1 MFKHLNT
8 RIPKRI
14 EQEKDKVSAVMIPLI
29 KKNDGYHI
37 LFEVRSN
44 KLSQQPGE
52 ICFPGGRR
60 EHDETSMETSI
71 RETCEE
77 LLISESNIKL
87 YGPLDYFLS
96 PAGLR
101 IDPYLGELVNYDG
114 QYSND
119 EVSEIFTVPL
129 AFFQNTPPKCYYNKV
144 TMYPTDNFPFD
155 KVPGGK
161 EYPWARGEYE
171 VLFYEYDPV
180 IQICF
185 ESVLLDHYFFFYKFV
200 SQNSCNCLYAS
211 SSSGPLI
218 KNTTSAS

>member
-14 EQEKDKVSAVMIPLI
+14 EQRKGQGICRYDPSDQE
-29 KKNDGYHI
+29 NDGYHI

-87 YGPLDYFLS
+87 YGPLDYFFISCWSADRSLS
-96 PAGLR
+96 WGISKL
-101 IDPYLGELVNYDG
+101 
-114 QYSND
+114 
-119 EVSEIFTVPL
+119 
-129 AFFQNTPPKCYYNKV
+129 
-144 TMYPTDNFPFD
+144 
-155 KVPGGK
+155 
-161 EYPWARGEYE
+161 
-171 VLFYEYDPV
+171 
-180 IQICF
+180 
-185 ESVLLDHYFFFYKFV
+185 
-200 SQNSCNCLYAS
+200 
-211 SSSGPLI
+211 
-218 KNTTSAS
+218 

>member
-60 EHDETSMETSI
+60 EADETSMEAAI

-77 LLISESNIKL
+77 LLVSKSDIEL

-119 EVSEIFTVPL
+119 EVSEIFTQHHL
-129 AFFQNTPPKCYYNKV
+129 TPDVHFTTWDDYAIMSMV
-144 TMYPTDNFPFD
+144 ES
-155 KVPGGK
+155 GLG
-161 EYPWARGEYE
+161 
-171 VLFYEYDPV
+171 
-180 IQICF
+180 I
-185 ESVLLDHYFFFYKFV
+185 SVL
-200 SQNSCNCLYAS
+200 
-211 SSSGPLI
+211 PELI
-218 KNTTSAS
+218 LKRCSYDIEIKSLEEPFIREMGIIMKDRERLPIAVKRLLKYLV

>member
-14 EQEKDKVSAVMIPLI
+14 EQEKDKVSAVLIPLI

-60 EHDETSMETSI
+60 ERDETSMEASI

-144 TMYPTDNFPFD
+144 
-155 KVPGGK
+155 PGGR

-171 VLFYEYDPV
+171 VLFYEYDGHIIWGLTAKILYYNLKM
-180 IQICF
+180 IQ
-185 ESVLLDHYFFFYKFV
+185 
-200 SQNSCNCLYAS
+200 
-211 SSSGPLI
+211 
-218 KNTTSAS
+218 